1 MNIVVIACLI
11 FLFMATPTSAEKLP
25 VVGVGNQSCGVW
37 IDWRAKNNSGV
48 ETLLTG
54 WVQGFLSGMNARSY
68 VLTGMKEDSMYALPS
83 QELISSYLDEYCQQ
97 NLTDD
102 LFGASL
108 TLFYEIEE
116 MSK

>member
-1 MNIVVIACLI
+1 
-11 FLFMATPTSAEKLP
+11 
-25 VVGVGNQSCGVW
+25 
-37 IDWRAKNNSGV
+37 
-48 ETLLTG
+48 
-54 WVQGFLSGMNARSY
+54 
-68 VLTGMKEDSMYALPS
+68 MYALPS